1 MQAQD
6 GSSNSPKEI
15 TWGGAIGG
23 GLNFV
28 RVVIPMSTVSLMA
41 LDTTELE
48 GAFEEGAETLV
59 IDHSKCLFKE
69 TRHIFF
75 VEMNDKKIW

>member
-1 MQAQD
+1 
-6 GSSNSPKEI
+6 
-15 TWGGAIGG
+15 
-23 GLNFV
+23 
-28 RVVIPMSTVSLMA
+28 MA

-59 IDHSKCLFKE
+59 IDHSKCLFRE